1 MPIMETMETAAVRPF
16 PGAPGALSVEALQER
31 IGSIAAERQEL
42 RFAGA
47 APADLEV
54 NRRLLAATQWE
65 LSHALIQRYLPALAR
80 KAA

>member
-1 MPIMETMETAAVRPF
+1 MKTMDPAAVRPF

-42 RFAGA
+42 RFHGA
-47 APADLEV
+47 APADLEE

-65 LSHALIQRYLPALAR
+65 LSHALIERYLPELAR
-80 KAA
+80 AAA